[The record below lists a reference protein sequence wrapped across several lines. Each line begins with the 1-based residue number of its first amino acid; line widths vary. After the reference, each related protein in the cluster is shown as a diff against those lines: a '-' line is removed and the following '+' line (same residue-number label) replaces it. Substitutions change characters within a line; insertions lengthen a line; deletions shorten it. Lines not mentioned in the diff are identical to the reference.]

1 MPCHRGRA
9 HSLGISV
16 SIMGAVTKSYGP
28 SPYDRALRLSDSE
41 RNDALTDLARA
52 VGEGRLSMTE
62 FEERSTSLMEAKTH
76 KDLAPIFKDIP
87 ATASQEV
94 KIYSQGDVD
103 RAYNAAKKP
112 RIATALTSSVALL
125 VASPTLVLLS
135 ATMNS
140 PWLLAGGA
148 VAAALIPIVW
158 ILLYVAKV
166 GPRSWHAPS
175 VQQIERQQQREIR
188 ALAAHERAHQKEL
201 EKKMWAERRQQAGE
215 ITGQALEL
223 AKKHIN
229 KWSEK

>member
-1 MPCHRGRA
+1 M
-9 HSLGISV
+9 V
-16 SIMGAVTKSYGP
+16 AVTNSYGS
-28 SPYDRALRLSDSE
+28 SPYDRTLRLSDSE

-62 FEERSTSLMEAKTH
+62 FEERSDSVMQAVTQ
-76 KDLAPIFKDIP
+76 KDLAPIFSDIP
-87 ATASQEV
+87 ATGSQEV

-166 GPRSWHAPS
+166 GPQSWHAPS
-175 VQQIERQQQREIR
+175 VRQIERQQQREIR
-188 ALAAHERAHQKEL
+188 ALTAHERAHQKEL

-215 ITGQALEL
+215 ITGQAMEM
-223 AKKHIN
+223 AKKQISKWNN
-229 KWSEK
+229 K